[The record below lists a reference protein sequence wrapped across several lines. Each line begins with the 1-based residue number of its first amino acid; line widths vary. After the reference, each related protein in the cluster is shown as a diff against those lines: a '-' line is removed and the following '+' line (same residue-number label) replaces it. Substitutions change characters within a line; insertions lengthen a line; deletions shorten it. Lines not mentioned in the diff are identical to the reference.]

1 MPTLSSPA
9 ILVHRHGGPEVL
21 QHTEIEVPDPG
32 PGELRIVQQAIGLNY
47 ADIYQR
53 QGAHGPHQ
61 TTSFPVV
68 LGSQGSGT
76 VESVG
81 PGVTGFAVGDTVTYL
96 HAGAY
101 ARVRNVPAARAL
113 PIPDGLTVETS
124 AALLLRGMT
133 AEYLL
138 HRLFRV
144 QPGQWLLVHAAA
156 GGMGQILSAWGRAL
170 GAQVIGTV
178 GGAAKQD
185 VARGAGCH
193 HVLDYSAPGWVE
205 QVLQL
210 TGGDGVH
217 VVYDAVGR
225 DVFLPS
231 LDTLRVR
238 GMAINYGTASGD
250 VQAFDLQRLHARSL
264 MVCRP
269 TLRSFTAT
277 SDDLRQSA
285 CTFAAA
291 VRRGDVPARIERRYA
306 LREVQ
311 QAHADLQGRRTTG
324 AALLVP

>member
-1 MPTLSSPA
+1 MPALSSPA

-21 QHTEIEVPDPG
+21 EPATIEVPDPG
-32 PGELRIVQQAIGLNY
+32 PGELRLVQQAIGLNY

-61 TTSFPVV
+61 AAPFPLV
-68 LGSQGSGT
+68 LGSQGSGV
-76 VESVG
+76 VESLG
-81 PGVTGFAVGDTVTYL
+81 PGVQGFAVGDRVTYL

-113 PIPDGLTVETS
+113 PIPEGLTPDTA

-138 HRLFRV
+138 HRLFPV

-156 GGMGQILSAWGRAL
+156 GGMGQILAAWGRAL
-170 GAQVIGTV
+170 GARVIGTV
-178 GGAAKQD
+178 GTRAKID
-185 VARGAGCH
+185 VAQAAGCH
-193 HVLDYSAPGWVE
+193 QVLDYSQPGWVQ
-205 QVLQL
+205 QVLRL
-210 TGGDGVH
+210 TDGEGVH

-231 LDTLRVR
+231 LDALRVR

-250 VQAFDLQRLHARSL
+250 VQAFDLQRLHARSHI
-264 MVCRP
+264 VCRP

-277 SDDLRQSA
+277 TAELRQSA
-285 CTFAAA
+285 ATFAAA

-306 LREVQ
+306 LADVR

-324 AALLVP
+324 AALLLP